1 MKDVATVEA
10 AASASHAIPAIEDA
24 PQQDATFPGEERLGL
39 VGRARRLS
47 CPPEGPVS
55 QGLSWLLLLVLAWG
69 TLWGL
74 FGDGALPGGHFF
86 SPLALVCA
94 AYAGGQ
100 LVKLVRLPPL
110 LGMLITGFILRNVD
124 AINVVRHIDPSWASD
139 LRSMALILILIR
151 AGLGLD
157 ATVLRN
163 LGGACLR
170 LTCCPCLVECAAV
183 AVSAKLLLGFPW
195 LWGTLLGFVLGAVSP
210 AVVVPSM
217 LWLQCEGLGVDQ
229 GIPTLVM
236 AAASFDDVLA
246 ITGFGVVL
254 GIVFS
259 KGNLAWNIAKGPLEA
274 VVGLVFGG
282 VVGGLL
288 WFLPSA
294 QSGQRTTLRPVLLL
308 LAGLCVMF
316 AARRVE
322 FGGSGPLGCIA
333 VAFVA
338 AFRWNKD
345 QHGAASA
352 SKTCALLWEVF
363 QPILFGLI
371 GSEVQIKDVAS
382 DATLLGLGVLGT
394 SLTLRMT
401 TSFLVVY
408 GASLSLKERLFVAI
422 AWLPKAT
429 VQAAIGPVA
438 LDYARNLGADD
449 RTVSLA
455 TQVLTVA
462 VLSILVTAPIGA
474 AAIAL
479 SAPRLL
485 RRSAKSLD
493 PANGR
498 AVTEPDEADVNMSV
512 L

>member
-1 MKDVATVEA
+1 MKEIATVETA
-10 AASASHAIPAIEDA
+10 TSASHAIPAIEDA

-55 QGLSWLLLLVLAWG
+55 QGLSWLLLLALAWG
-69 TLWGL
+69 ALWGL

-86 SPLALVCA
+86 SLLALVCA
-94 AYAGGQ
+94 AYVGGQ

-124 AINVVRHIDPSWASD
+124 AINVVRHIEPSWASD

-170 LTCCPCLVECAAV
+170 LTCCPCLVECAAI
-183 AVSAKLLLGFPW
+183 AVSARLLLGFPW
-195 LWGTLLGFVLGAVSP
+195 LWGTLLGPLWRLVNARFSGSASRSPVSRVRLKCRFVLGAVSP

-217 LWLQCEGLGVDQ
+217 LWLQSEGLGVDQ

-294 QSGQRTTLRPVLLL
+294 QS
-308 LAGLCVMF
+308 
-316 AARRVE
+316 
-322 FGGSGPLGCIA
+322 
-333 VAFVA
+333 
-338 AFRWNKD
+338 
-345 QHGAASA
+345 
-352 SKTCALLWEVF
+352 
-363 QPILFGLI
+363 
-371 GSEVQIKDVAS
+371 
-382 DATLLGLGVLGT
+382 
-394 SLTLRMT
+394 
-401 TSFLVVY
+401 
-408 GASLSLKERLFVAI
+408 
-422 AWLPKAT
+422 
-429 VQAAIGPVA
+429 
-438 LDYARNLGADD
+438 
-449 RTVSLA
+449 VSL
-455 TQVLTVA
+455 LF
-462 VLSILVTAPIGA
+462 
-474 AAIAL
+474 
-479 SAPRLL
+479 R
-485 RRSAKSLD
+485 D
-493 PANGR
+493 P
-498 AVTEPDEADVNMSV
+498 V
-512 L
+512 